1 MAFTI
6 FEVLNK
12 LGFGCSKAIDPG
24 PSVFVIL
31 TIFPLKYFHCRVKE
45 TFRKQLQLG
54 SRQGSDGTEQEEDK
68 EKEDIR
74 MEEAG
79 MKGETGMEEGTGM
92 EEETEMEEETVMGEE
107 TGIEYS
113 NCPLEVERKVTEKQ
127 KLFASRRTDTVLSSL

>member
-12 LGFGCSKAIDPG
+12 LGFGCSKSIDPG
-24 PSVFVIL
+24 PSVSVIL

-54 SRQGSDGTEQEEDK
+54 SRQGSDGPEQEEDK

-79 MKGETGMEEGTGM
+79 MKGETGM